1 MGTFLGFFR
10 NISDHHNSRMP
21 LDNFLLEIFEA
32 KFKWEYYSIR
42 SFIQPEKKIVD
53 AANLSALLKMGNSKW
68 IVPLHV
74 TEF

>member
-1 MGTFLGFFR
+1 
-10 NISDHHNSRMP
+10 MP
-21 LDNFLLEIFEA
+21 LGDFLLKIFKA
-32 KFKWEYYSIR
+32 KFKWQFYSIR
-42 SFIQPEKKIVD
+42 LFIQPEKKIVD